1 MPAREQI
8 FCLLLANKCTSIIP
22 HCSYNSNGLLR
33 SIYLHSYCG
42 YCPQFK
48 YQIGETFGRT
58 TSQLLTTSSVASS
71 GRPVLSDIVPQPR
84 PPKDGRRALITA
96 RCLNLGDQKLC
107 DEMVPNY
114 TGKRINFVCFFPVIV
129 QVGSRV

>member
-1 MPAREQI
+1 MISWP
-8 FCLLLANKCTSIIP
+8 FCF
-22 HCSYNSNGLLR
+22 LR
-33 SIYLHSYCG
+33 YCG

-84 PPKDGRRALITA
+84 PPRDNRRALIA
-96 RCLNLGDQKLC
+96 GRCLNLGDQKLC

-114 TGKRINFVCFFPVIV
+114 TGKRINYVCFLRMLVLH
-129 QVGSRV
+129 GSRVLALNWLIPLHNPRYTIGCQKRFLAQRNE

>member
-1 MPAREQI
+1 MFHGSLKYI
-8 FCLLLANKCTSIIP
+8 SLSKLTLLHDFS
-22 HCSYNSNGLLR
+22 R
-33 SIYLHSYCG
+33 YCG

-71 GRPVLSDIVPQPR
+71 GKPVLSDIVPQPR
-84 PPKDGRRALITA
+84 PPKDDRKALIAA
-96 RCLNLGDQKLC
+96 RCRNLGDQKLC

-114 TGKRINFVCFFPVIV
+114 TGKPMHNACLTFLFCSTRFHS
-129 QVGSRV
+129 SRMNWLIRPQILNT